1 MVISKSRSKL
11 VHLPGGGWR
20 RERAMGSDGTSFPG
34 ARHGDAAGH
43 TGSKSYIYLIK
54 PVPKATKDAELPK

>member
-11 VHLPGGGWR
+11 MHLPGGGWR

-34 ARHGDAAGH
+34 HSHGDTAGH
-43 TGSKSYIYLIK
+43 TGSKSCIHVIK
-54 PVPKATKDAELPK
+54 AVPKAIKDAELPK